1 MSREELEKL
10 ANDYQI
16 KTKKLSIE
24 EIAYAILDKEAV
36 IAASKAIEEGPKA
49 RRGRPKKTSE
59 KPASNTK
66 SETAEAEPVKQ
77 AEPAAEEEKAPA
89 KAKKQEKK
97 PSQPKKKAKEPKADT
112 PAEEPAAKPQEEKTE
127 EAKPEHPENKKRGK
141 RREAIRRQ
149 SCTYWGSSATNPVM
163 QCKLW

>member
-36 IAASKAIEEGPKA
+36 IAATKAIEEGPKA
-49 RRGRPKKTSE
+49 RRGRPRKTIG
-59 KPASNTK
+59 KPASNNK
-66 SETAEAEPVKQ
+66 SETAEAEPAKPEASAKP
-77 AEPAAEEEKAPA
+77 AEHAAEEEKAPA

-97 PSQPKKKAKEPKADT
+97 QSQPKKKCKR
-112 PAEEPAAKPQEEKTE
+112 
-127 EAKPEHPENKKRGK
+127 KKSQKCGF
-141 RREAIRRQ
+141 
-149 SCTYWGSSATNPVM
+149 
-163 QCKLW
+163 